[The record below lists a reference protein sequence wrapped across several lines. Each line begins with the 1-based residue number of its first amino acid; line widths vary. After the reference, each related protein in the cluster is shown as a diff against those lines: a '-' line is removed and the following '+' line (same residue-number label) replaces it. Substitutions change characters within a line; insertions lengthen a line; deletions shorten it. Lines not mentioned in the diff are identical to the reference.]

1 MTAYRTGPLCWTRMW
16 LPRGHSE
23 ARISLP
29 PFRGTLHLRQVR
41 YRLITEALM
50 REPAAACSCQDP
62 YCLAGLMA
70 IPWDHTFLLPQH
82 AGKCGSNHNTPLPSL
97 HLPWDLFLKS
107 KGDRCEKRNKTKSGR
122 KLIWSRRLR
131 GSMKRESKAGGCSWQ
146 YERDEASHTEQISK
160 IRERAGEMY
169 DSFPASQ
176 NQSAVPS
183 TASQLKYVFLRW
195 PSAILEA
202 IIRV

>member
-1 MTAYRTGPLCWTRMW
+1 
-16 LPRGHSE
+16 
-23 ARISLP
+23 
-29 PFRGTLHLRQVR
+29 
-41 YRLITEALM
+41 
-50 REPAAACSCQDP
+50 
-62 YCLAGLMA
+62 
-70 IPWDHTFLLPQH
+70 
-82 AGKCGSNHNTPLPSL
+82 
-97 HLPWDLFLKS
+97 
-107 KGDRCEKRNKTKSGR
+107 
-122 KLIWSRRLR
+122 
-131 GSMKRESKAGGCSWQ
+131 MKRESKAGGCSWQ

-160 IRERAGEMY
+160 IWERAGEMY